1 MSIDSNHTEPVDT
14 ERPYELADRFRL
26 EDGTVFLSG
35 VQAVARLAAD
45 QLRLDRRLGL
55 TTAAFAS
62 GYQGSPVGT
71 LTEELRR
78 ASATVP
84 DPTIVIQPAVNE
96 ELAATAV
103 MGSQLAMTLDDA
115 RYDGVIGIW

>member
-1 MSIDSNHTEPVDT
+1 MSIEEVRGAGAT
-14 ERPYELADRFRL
+14 RPYELADRFRL

-62 GYQGSPVGT
+62 GYQEFSQRRFPRFLVVQSIPLAVDGECSARCHWRPPPAIR
-71 LTEELRR
+71 LRNR
-78 ASATVP
+78 SIHPSRTRSGW
-84 DPTIVIQPAVNE
+84 Q
-96 ELAATAV
+96 
-103 MGSQLAMTLDDA
+103 
-115 RYDGVIGIW
+115 